1 MHQHF
6 PGWQAQYAL
15 LQALLQAPFP
25 PAVLVHAPHSP
36 ARAAALVRAAVHAP
50 RIAHTSPLLAP
61 TPAAFFADVARQ
73 LGVPPASDMPALLDR
88 VRGAPTVIVVADAPR
103 MRDMWPEGLWLALPR
118 LAELAGAPGHVAVVL
133 VSALPW
139 AAFRTAAGDTVS
151 FAPVVVRLPRLGR
164 ADTLALLAA
173 DVPDDSALHRSFC
186 ALLYDSAHTAV
197 RDEQALRLIAAAVWR
212 VLATAMRRGLA
223 PPTLAGLRPHL
234 APLIRDALAVLVPRI
249 EGPVAWAAKWEERL
263 GAGQG
268 ERPGVAD
275 SAAATNTTPTPT
287 TTPHPTPPIRTG
299 YSTLSATLLIAAF
312 LASYNPTN
320 TDVKYYVRELGASR
334 TRRRRRARSA
344 ADAALDELEG
354 EREVWNRPQFWGPRT
369 FVLERLLAIFHALL
383 GDVTQDLNEDA
394 LCAPAERAALTTDN
408 ARALHHEHIAGEFWS
423 RSAAALGALNALVE
437 QRLVVRMSPAGKLG
451 GVQYRV
457 NAPYAHVHAAAR
469 VVGFPLHDWL
479 WDWHK

>member
-6 PGWQAQYAL
+6 PGWHAQHAL
-15 LQALLQAPFP
+15 LAALLQAPFP

-36 ARAAALVRAAVHAP
+36 ARAVALVRAAVHAP
-50 RIAHTSPLLAP
+50 RVAHTSPLLAP
-61 TPAAFFADVARQ
+61 TPAAFFADVSRQ
-73 LGVPPASDMPALLDR
+73 LGVPPAGDMPAFLDR

-118 LAELAGAPGHVAVVL
+118 LAELAGAPGRVAVVL
-133 VSALPW
+133 VSVLPW

-151 FAPVVVRLPRLGR
+151 LAPVVVRLPRLGR
-164 ADTLALLAA
+164 ADAIRLLAA
-173 DVPDDSALHRSFC
+173 DVPGDSALHRSFC

-212 VLATAMRRGLA
+212 VLSTAMGRGLA
-223 PPTLAGLRPHL
+223 PPTLAGLRPHF
-234 APLIRDALAVLVPRI
+234 APLIRDALVVLVPRI
-249 EGPVAWAAKWEERL
+249 EGPVAWAQRWEKRIAERQP
-263 GAGQG
+263 AAPAPAP
-268 ERPGVAD
+268 PGPRR
-275 SAAATNTTPTPT
+275 S
-287 TTPHPTPPIRTG
+287 G
-299 YSTLSATLLIAAF
+299 YSAFSATLLIAAF

-394 LCAPAERAALTTDN
+394 LCAPAERAALTADN

-469 VVGFPLHDWL
+469 VLGFPLHDWL
-479 WDWHK
+479 WDWHR